1 MSGFASTW
9 MTRIHNMVG
18 GQSNVAS
25 NILEWAS
32 TQSSDSSV
40 KVSSV
45 PTVSNQD
52 DRKILEKTYKQMEAV
67 IRACQQPRLNLKSSP
82 PFILE
87 ILPSMSQL
95 LSTIFAKNPDSL
107 QTNEYLKIFI
117 NNLLSKCKETHRLFR
132 NIDIFLEDSSSRSS
146 LTLQSLV
153 FSHMLHELKA
163 QFPDGEFIGKR
174 FRITKKDASDF
185 WSQHFN
191 DRTIVPWEEFRSEFG
206 KVHTICIGV
215 QTSALLQTIDLT
227 KNNYITNFEFD
238 VFTRLFH
245 PWATLIQ
252 NWECL
257 AVTHPAYSSFITYEE
272 VKRKLQRFTKK
283 PGSYVFRLSCTRL
296 GQWAIGY
303 VAKDH
308 KIYQTIP
315 QNKSLIQSLVDG
327 YKDGFYVY
335 PMGKDF
341 NVDLSYM
348 LQKAK
353 TEDRVKVTSEQYQ
366 IYCEMGTTFEMCKI
380 CDERDKDVKLEPC
393 GHLLCRPCLT
403 SWKESLDGG
412 STCPWCRCEIKGS
425 EKIIIET
432 YNPDYDV
439 TKRPNSKVAAN
450 DGGGIQNSE
459 NESDKDDTQFGPAPP
474 IPPKRMSNP
483 IPIEVYSN
491 PPPTIPLPQ
500 LTSPQQ
506 QNSAPQI
513 PPRKAVV
520 RNGIDDICKEVS
532 NLDMSISQRQ
542 G

>member
-9 MTRIHNMVG
+9 MNRIHNMVG
-18 GQSNVAS
+18 GQANVAS
-25 NILEWAS
+25 SILEWAS
-32 TQSSDSSV
+32 TQSGDSSL

-45 PTVSNQD
+45 PVVSNQD
-52 DRKILEKTYKQMEAV
+52 DRKLLEKTYKQMEAV

-95 LSTIFAKNPDSL
+95 LSQIFAKNPDSL

-132 NIDIFLEDSSSRSS
+132 NIDIFIEDSSSRSA

-153 FSHMLHELKA
+153 FSHMLHELKS
-163 QFPDGEFIGKR
+163 QFPDGEFVGKK
-174 FRITKKDASDF
+174 FRITKKDASTF
-185 WSQHFN
+185 WFDYFG

-206 KVHTICIGV
+206 KVHKICIGV

-227 KNNYITNFEFD
+227 KNNYISNFEFD

-245 PWATLIQ
+245 PWVTLIQ

-257 AVTHPAYSSFITYEE
+257 AVTHPAYMSFITYEE

-296 GQWAIGY
+296 GSWAIGY

-327 YKDGFYVY
+327 YKDQFYVY
-335 PMGKDF
+335 PMGKDI
-341 NVDLSYM
+341 NVDLNHM
-348 LQKAK
+348 LEKSK
-353 TEDRVKVTSEQYQ
+353 SEDRLKVTVEQYQ

-393 GHLLCRPCLT
+393 GHLLCRPCLN
-403 SWKESLDGG
+403 SWKESAEGG

-432 YNPDYDV
+432 YNPI
-439 TKRPNSKVAAN
+439 KVNGAAV
-450 DGGGIQNSE
+450 INSE
-459 NESDKDDTQFGPAPP
+459 NESEKEDQIGPAPP
-474 IPPKRMSNP
+474 IPPKRSSNP
-483 IPIEVYSN
+483 LPIETYSS

-500 LTSPQQ
+500 P
-506 QNSAPQI
+506 PVI
-513 PPRKAVV
+513 PPRKGV
-520 RNGIDDICKEVS
+520 RNGIDDICREVS
-532 NLDMSISQRQ
+532 NLDLTLSQQ
-542 G
+542 K